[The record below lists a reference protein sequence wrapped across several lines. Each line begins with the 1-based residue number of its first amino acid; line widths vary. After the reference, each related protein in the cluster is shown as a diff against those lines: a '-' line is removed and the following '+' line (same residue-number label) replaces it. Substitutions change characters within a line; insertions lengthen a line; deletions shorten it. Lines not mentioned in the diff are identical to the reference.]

1 MVFYDLLI
9 SGGYLVD
16 PANGREGR
24 FDLAIEGGK
33 VVRVEQGLSRDLARQ
48 VYEAV
53 ELGLSRDLARQV
65 YEADG
70 RLVLPGLIDTHV
82 HLTPATRAA
91 GFHMLA
97 ASGVTTALD
106 CAGPVRSDH
115 GFGLCRTGG
124 DSA

>member
-1 MVFYDLLI
+1 MALYDLLI
-9 SGGYLVD
+9 SGGFLMD

-33 VVRVEQGLSRDLARQ
+33 VVR
-48 VYEAV
+48 V

-106 CAGPVRSDH
+106 CAGPGH
-115 GFGLCRTGG
+115 GTKR
-124 DSA
+124 

>member
-48 VYEAV
+48 VYEA
-53 ELGLSRDLARQV
+53 GHP
-65 YEADG
+65 G
-70 RLVLPGLIDTHV
+70 RRFSH
-82 HLTPATRAA
+82 A
-91 GFHMLA
+91 G
-97 ASGVTTALD
+97 S
-106 CAGPVRSDH
+106 VRSDH